1 MEVDRDI
8 GENVSY
14 SEMSGSS
21 SVVEC
26 NLAKVDVA
34 GSNPVSRSILILL
47 RAGPLAQLVE
57 QETLNLKVA
66 GSTPARPT
74 ILNRFTPTT
83 YQYSCWVFFFVGMLL
98 KSTKR

>member
-1 MEVDRDI
+1 MRIGPTRTSAFPRMDGLEVDRDI

-34 GSNPVSRSILILL
+34 GSNPVSRSILL
-47 RAGPLAQLVE
+47 
-57 QETLNLKVA
+57 
-66 GSTPARPT
+66 
-74 ILNRFTPTT
+74 
-83 YQYSCWVFFFVGMLL
+83 YFVQG
-98 KSTKR
+98 R